1 MRKIYAVGISPSPD
15 LISCKAV
22 ELIEK
27 APVVLIYDTDFPF
40 ELEEIIKNKRVIKL
54 KPGFKDPNVIEE
66 NIRTLKSIDADW
78 GVFLEIGDP
87 SIRNPL
93 FYHILGGSEDFEIE
107 VIPSISSVTAVFSRL
122 GIHVRHFCMLGS
134 EEEDLLN
141 NLIDKCD
148 LFVIVNIH
156 KEHAGIFK
164 RLKEHGYDVTFI
176 ENCCNE
182 KEKITHEYTGSTY
195 WIIAIAKKDLPE
207 RTL

>member
-1 MRKIYAVGISPSPD
+1 MRKIYAVGISPSPG

-22 ELIEK
+22 ELIGK

-93 FYHILGGSEDFEIE
+93 FYHILGGSKDFEIE
-107 VIPSISSVTAVFSRL
+107 VIPGISSVTAVFSRL

-156 KEHAGIFK
+156 KEHAEIFK
-164 RLKEHGYDVTFI
+164 KLKEHGYDVTFI

-182 KEKITHEYTGSTY
+182 KEKITHEYDGETY

-207 RTL
+207 RML